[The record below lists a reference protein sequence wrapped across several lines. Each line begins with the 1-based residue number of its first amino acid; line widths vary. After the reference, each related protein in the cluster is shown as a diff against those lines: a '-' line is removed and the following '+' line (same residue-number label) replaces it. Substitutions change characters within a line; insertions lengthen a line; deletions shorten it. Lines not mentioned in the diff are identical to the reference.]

1 MCPDRQLLS
10 VYLDGELPS
19 PWKEKMETHLGQCPQ
34 CGERLET
41 YRRLFAPAGENAA
54 LDASG
59 VMEDAAKER
68 VWGALETSLR
78 GKNAEGRLYQP
89 RRLWRRSV
97 SIPLPAAA
105 AAAVIILGALA
116 ALWMRKPAGN
126 AALPNMIVASEENLA
141 PGVVPVS
148 DMNGVLQYLGG
159 EGDIL
164 ILRLP
169 ESRSFI
175 SSGEPAIIKAAD
187 YARNAAVR
195 PSGAASRPSSA
206 ASRRQP

>member
-19 PWKEKMETHLGQCPQ
+19 PWKEKMETHLGRCPQ

-41 YRRLFAPAGENAA
+41 YRRLFAPLSAPPEN
-54 LDASG
+54 
-59 VMEDAAKER
+59 VAKER
-68 VWGALETSLR
+68 VWRALEAGVRS
-78 GKNAEGRLYQP
+78 GIYGGP
-89 RRLWRRSV
+89 RRYAAVWRRSV

-105 AAAVIILGALA
+105 AVAVVIIAALA
-116 ALWMRKPAGN
+116 ALWVRRPAEN
-126 AALPNMIVASEENLA
+126 TALPNMIVASEENLA

-148 DMNGVLQYLGG
+148 DMNGVLQYLGAG
-159 EGDIL
+159 DSGDIL

-169 ESRSFI
+169 ESRSFT
-175 SSGEPAIIKAAD
+175 SSGEPAIIRAAD

-195 PSGAASRPSSA
+195 TSRTSSESSGP